1 MPRKQK
7 LSCRSGILR
16 LHAGHAIGA
25 DLLLIGEDAH
35 GRALRRAVEVEDG
48 TQLSVGAH
56 AVILTVGADHAA
68 VKADVARRQCRND
81 SAGDSCTDPLY
92 GMPLAI
98 GYVPWQ
104 QWRKIYDPADG
115 LANGTIFPELNLQ
128 FYGCIPQGCAKGG
141 RL

>member
-1 MPRKQK
+1 MN
-7 LSCRSGILR
+7 SMNGCRGNMGCR
-16 LHAGHAIGA
+16 GN
-25 DLLLIGEDAH
+25 
-35 GRALRRAVEVEDG
+35 RNCRAVPESCDCMPDNVPSCNMTPQD
-48 TQLSVGAH
+48 
-56 AVILTVGADHAA
+56 AA
-68 VKADVARRQCRND
+68 CRTAEGQCRND

-92 GMPLAI
+92 GRPLAI